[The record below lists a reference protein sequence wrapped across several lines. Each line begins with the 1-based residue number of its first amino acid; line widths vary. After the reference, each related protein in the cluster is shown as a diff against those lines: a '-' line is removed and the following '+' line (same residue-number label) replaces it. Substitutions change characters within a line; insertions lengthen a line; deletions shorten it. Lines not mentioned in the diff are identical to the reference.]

1 MRIFSLLL
9 LSLLAGCGVAGTGD
23 DDDSVGSGFVDLLL
37 VVDNSSSMEDEQL
50 ALEALGD
57 AIAEL
62 PSPELV
68 RVSVTTT
75 DIAVGGNG
83 NQGNV
88 RSLSPIGGTT
98 CEEPTVVDPSTEA
111 GRADLADL
119 VDVGIAGSGDES
131 GVLATALALCK
142 AQPSLFWEFLDD
154 RPDDDPVRAICRLV
168 PAAERAMGATPP
180 CNAGVLR
187 DGAEL
192 VVAIVSDEGD
202 AAVSRI
208 DLPPQSTLGDCVDS
222 GGDECACRI
231 DWFTDFFRD
240 SAFPTVRFVTVT
252 PSYQLLG
259 EAIDLCGE
267 PRDIPGPCNPF
278 GASTCSLDIYQQLS
292 CLGSGGAYAP
302 IQENA
307 GGVSPENPPSCVD
320 APVVPPIVEAV
331 GG

>member
-1 MRIFSLLL
+1 MRSFSLLL
-9 LSLLAGCGVAGTGD
+9 LSILAGCGVAGTGD

-37 VVDNSSSMEDEQL
+37 VVDNSSSMADEQL

-57 AIAEL
+57 ALSAL
-62 PSPELV
+62 PSPELMQ
-68 RVSVTTT
+68 VSVTTT
-75 DIAVGGNG
+75 DLVSGGNG

-111 GRADLADL
+111 GRDDLAAL
-119 VDVGIAGSGDES
+119 VNVGSGSGNES

-142 AQPSLFWEFLDD
+142 AQGADFWDQLDD
-154 RPDDDPVRAICRLV
+154 RSEDDPVRGICRLV
-168 PAAERAMGATPP
+168 PATERATGATPP

-202 AAVSRI
+202 SAVSRN
-208 DLPPQSTLGDCVDS
+208 DLPPQSVLGGCGFDD
-222 GGDECACRI
+222 CACRI

-240 SAFPTVRFVTVT
+240 PQFPPVRFVTVT
-252 PSYQLLG
+252 PSYQLTG
-259 EAIDLCGE
+259 EPIDLCGE
-267 PRDIPGPCNPF
+267 ARDVPGPCNPF
-278 GASTCSLDIYQQLS
+278 GASTCSIDLYQQLS
-292 CLGSGGAYAP
+292 CLGAGGVYAP
-302 IQENA
+302 IQQNS
-307 GGVSPENPPSCVD
+307 GGVSPENPPNCVD